1 MPHQRRKNNPQIRQ
15 ILQIVKNEMK
25 IVEERDSQTY
35 AIIGAAMEIHRQL
48 GHGFL
53 EAVYQEAAVIEF
65 PLRQISFERE
75 VNLPVKYKSIALPVY
90 YRADFVCFSEIIVEF
105 KALSRLS
112 TIEEAQLLNYLKA
125 TGLKRGLLIN
135 FGTSSLQYKRL
146 VWGYEE
152 QIKKSAQ
159 SV

>member
-1 MPHQRRKNNPQIRQ
+1 
-15 ILQIVKNEMK
+15 MK
-25 IVEERDSQTY
+25 IVEERDPQTY

-65 PLRQISFERE
+65 PLKQIPFERE
-75 VNLPVKYKSIALPVY
+75 VALPVKYKSILLPVH
-90 YRADFVCFSEIIVEF
+90 YRAGFGCFSEIIVEF

-112 TIEEAQLLNYLKA
+112 TVEEAQLLNYLKA

-135 FGTSSLQYKRL
+135 FGASSLQYKRL
-146 VWGYEE
+146 VWGYEDI
-152 QIKKSAQ
+152 IKKSAQ

>member
-1 MPHQRRKNNPQIRQ
+1 MIKMA
-15 ILQIVKNEMK
+15 ET
-25 IVEERDSQTY
+25 RDPQTY

-53 EAVYQEAAVIEF
+53 EAVYRDAAVIEF
-65 PLRQISFERE
+65 PVRQIPFEKE
-75 VNLPVKYKSIALPVY
+75 VVLPIKYKGVLLPTY

-105 KALSRLS
+105 KALTRLS
-112 TIEEAQLLNYLKA
+112 NVEEAQLLNYLKA

-135 FGTSSLQYKRL
+135 FGASSLQYKRL

-152 QIKKSAQ
+152 NK
-159 SV
+159 

>member
-1 MPHQRRKNNPQIRQ
+1 
-15 ILQIVKNEMK
+15 MK
-25 IVEERDSQTY
+25 IVDERDPQTY
-35 AIIGAAMEIHRQL
+35 AVIGAAMEIHRQL

-65 PLRQISFERE
+65 PLRRIPFERE
-75 VNLPVKYKSIALPVY
+75 VSLPIKYRNILLSTH
-90 YRADFVCFSEIIVEF
+90 YRADFVCYSEVIVEF

-112 TIEEAQLLNYLKA
+112 NVEEAQLLNYLKA

-135 FGTSSLQYKRL
+135 FGASSLQYKRL

-152 QIKKSAQ
+152 PVKKS
-159 SV
+159 V

>member
-1 MPHQRRKNNPQIRQ
+1 
-15 ILQIVKNEMK
+15 MK
-25 IVEERDSQTY
+25 IVDERDPQTY

-65 PLRQISFERE
+65 PLRRIPFERD
-75 VNLPVKYKSIALPVY
+75 VSLPVKYKNIPLSTH
-90 YRADFVCFSEIIVEF
+90 YRADFVCYSEIIVEF

-112 TIEEAQLLNYLKA
+112 NVEEAQLLNYLKA

-135 FGTSSLQYKRL
+135 FGASSLQYKRL

-152 QIKKSAQ
+152 PVKKS
-159 SV
+159 V

>member
-1 MPHQRRKNNPQIRQ
+1 
-15 ILQIVKNEMK
+15 MK
-25 IVEERDSQTY
+25 IVDERDPQTY

-53 EAVYQEAAVIEF
+53 EAVYQESAVIEF
-65 PLRQISFERE
+65 PLRHIPFERE
-75 VNLPVKYKSIALPVY
+75 VSLPIKYKNILLSTH
-90 YRADFVCFSEIIVEF
+90 YRADFVCYSEIVVEF

-112 TIEEAQLLNYLKA
+112 NVEEAQLLNYLKA

-135 FGTSSLQYKRL
+135 FGASSLQYKRL

-152 QIKKSAQ
+152 PVKKS
-159 SV
+159 V

>member
-1 MPHQRRKNNPQIRQ
+1 
-15 ILQIVKNEMK
+15 
-25 IVEERDSQTY
+25 
-35 AIIGAAMEIHRQL
+35 MEIHRQL

-65 PLRQISFERE
+65 PLKQISFERE
-75 VNLPVKYKSIALPVY
+75 VNLPIKYKDIPLPIH

-112 TIEEAQLLNYLKA
+112 TNEEAQLLNYLKA

-146 VWGYEE
+146 VWGYDNN
-152 QIKKSAQ
+152 KKSAQ

>member
-1 MPHQRRKNNPQIRQ
+1 
-15 ILQIVKNEMK
+15 MK
-25 IVEERDSQTY
+25 IVDECDPQTY

-65 PLRQISFERE
+65 PLRQIPFERE
-75 VNLPVKYKSIALPVY
+75 VSLPIKYKNILLSTH
-90 YRADFVCFSEIIVEF
+90 YRADFVCYTEVIVEF

-112 TIEEAQLLNYLKA
+112 NVEEAQLLNYLKA
-125 TGLKRGLLIN
+125 TVLKRGLLIN
-135 FGTSSLQYKRL
+135 FGASSLQYKRL

-152 QIKKSAQ
+152 PIKKS
-159 SV
+159 V

>member
-1 MPHQRRKNNPQIRQ
+1 MR
-15 ILQIVKNEMK
+15 IVD
-25 IVEERDSQTY
+25 ERDSQTY

-65 PLRQISFERE
+65 PLKQIFFERE
-75 VNLPVKYKSIALPVY
+75 VNLPVKYKNIFLPIHY
-90 YRADFVCFSEIIVEF
+90 FADFVCFSEIIV
-105 KALSRLS
+105 
-112 TIEEAQLLNYLKA
+112 EEAQLLNYLKA

-146 VWGYEE
+146 VWGYE
-152 QIKKSAQ
+152 QQ
-159 SV
+159 

>member
-1 MPHQRRKNNPQIRQ
+1 
-15 ILQIVKNEMK
+15 MK
-25 IVEERDSQTY
+25 IVEERDPQTY

-65 PLRQISFERE
+65 PLRQVPFERE
-75 VNLPVKYKSIALPVY
+75 VSLPIKYKNILLPTH
-90 YRADFVCFSEIIVEF
+90 YRADFVCFSEIVVEF

-112 TIEEAQLLNYLKA
+112 TVEESQLLNYLKA

-135 FGTSSLQYKRL
+135 FGAASLQYKRL

-152 QIKKSAQ
+152 KVLKSAP
-159 SV
+159 SA

>member
-1 MPHQRRKNNPQIRQ
+1 MRNA
-15 ILQIVKNEMK
+15 ED
-25 IVEERDSQTY
+25 RDPKTY
-35 AIIGAAMEIHRQL
+35 AIIGAAMAIHRQL

-65 PLRQISFERE
+65 AFKQIPFERE
-75 VNLPVKYKSIALPVY
+75 VNLPVKYRNTILPVH
-90 YRADFVCFSEIIVEF
+90 YRADFLCFSEIIVEF

-112 TIEEAQLLNYLKA
+112 SVEEAQLLNYLKA

-135 FGTSSLQYKRL
+135 FGAANLQYKRL

-152 QIKKSAQ
+152 PIKKSAP
-159 SV
+159 SA

>member
-1 MPHQRRKNNPQIRQ
+1 
-15 ILQIVKNEMK
+15 MK
-25 IVEERDSQTY
+25 IVDERDPQTY

-65 PLRQISFERE
+65 PLRQIPFERE
-75 VNLPVKYKSIALPVY
+75 VSLPIRYKNILLSMH
-90 YRADFVCFSEIIVEF
+90 YRADFVCYSEIIVEF

-112 TIEEAQLLNYLKA
+112 NVEEAQLLNYLKA

-135 FGTSSLQYKRL
+135 FGASSLQYKRL

-152 QIKKSAQ
+152 PVKKS
-159 SV
+159 V

>member
-1 MPHQRRKNNPQIRQ
+1 
-15 ILQIVKNEMK
+15 MK
-25 IVEERDSQTY
+25 IAEERDPQTY

-48 GHGFL
+48 GRGFL
-53 EAVYQEAAVIEF
+53 EAVYQEAAVVEF
-65 PLRQISFERE
+65 PLKQIPFERE
-75 VNLPVKYKSIALPVY
+75 VLLPVRYKSIVLPIH

-112 TIEEAQLLNYLKA
+112 NVEDAQLLNYLKA

-135 FGTSSLQYKRL
+135 FGFSSLQYKRL

-152 QIKKSAQ
+152 KIKSA
-159 SV
+159 